1 MRARD
6 DAQQPDRQ
14 QPAQA
19 SLRDQDG
26 QTAVRPTKNRPA
38 GRIATDSSGARRLRG
53 RARTPRVNIGRPKP
67 LQQPLRDQEQPQTAL
82 PDVARAIERHIH
94 VRDKERDVAL
104 STEEAKAIRDIGAF
118 RAVRVEDLARV
129 TAPTMRDKAALD
141 RLGRAG
147 LTRYVGRPGA
157 PKHVTL
163 TTTGAR
169 LARQLPDDGR
179 QAAMYAG
186 AKRVRDLPH
195 DAAIYQA
202 YLVAKNDTEK
212 AGGRVVG
219 VKLDDELRKNVNV
232 DLAKDTTNGAQPS
245 PARVEAVAAK
255 YNLVVQDDSINYPD
269 AQLEIERPDG
279 TRATINL
286 EVITEHYSGKSI
298 ASKAAA
304 GFQLFSPGNL
314 GSTRI
319 GGMDGSGGTGRNT
332 APVRSL
338 AEELLAL

>member
-1 MRARD
+1 VRGRD

-19 SLRDQDG
+19 PLRDQPG
-26 QTAVRPTKNRPA
+26 LGAVRPAKNRPA
-38 GRIATDSSGARRLRG
+38 ARIATDSSGARRLRG
-53 RARTPRVNIGRPKP
+53 HARTPRVNIGRPKP
-67 LQQPLRDQEQPQTAL
+67 LQQPARDNDQPRTAL
-82 PDVARAIERHIH
+82 PDIARGIERHIH
-94 VRDKERDVAL
+94 VRDKGRDIAL
-104 STEEAKAIRDIGAF
+104 STEEAKAVRDIGAF
-118 RAVRVEDLARV
+118 RALRVEDLGRV

-147 LTRYVGRPGA
+147 VTRYVGRPGA

-169 LARQLPDDGR
+169 LARQLPADGR

-212 AGGRVVG
+212 AGGRVVS
-219 VKLDDELRKNVNV
+219 VKLDDELRKNVNQ
-232 DLAKDTTNGAQPS
+232 DLAKDSANGAEPS
-245 PARVEAVAAK
+245 AARVKEVAAR

-269 AQLEIERPDG
+269 AQLEIERPDAS
-279 TRATINL
+279 RATINL

-298 ASKAAA
+298 AAKAAA
-304 GFQLFSPGNL
+304 GFQLFSPGTL

-319 GGMDGSGGTGRNT
+319 GGVDGGGGHGRNT

-338 AEELLAL
+338 ADELLAL